1 MVDAAVTL
9 PGNVDAWVVT
19 VVAADAAGAPAA
31 GAPAPGA
38 PAARAPAAGGTA
50 GAPAASVGE
59 KVKSLIRPEEENM

>member
-31 GAPAPGA
+31 GALAAGA
-38 PAARAPAAGGTA
+38 PAAGAAA

-59 KVKSLIRPEEENM
+59 KVKSLIKPEEENM

>member
-31 GAPAPGA
+31 GGPAGGPAAGAAAGA
-38 PAARAPAAGGTA
+38 PA
-50 GAPAASVGE
+50 AASVGE
-59 KVKSLIRPEEENM
+59 KV

>member
-19 VVAADAAGAPAA
+19 VVAAVAAGAPAA
-31 GAPAPGA
+31 VGP
-38 PAARAPAAGGTA
+38 A
-50 GAPAASVGE
+50 GAPDASVGE